1 MLPSFRLSR
10 SANASNSLRRSCR
23 IRMLICAFHSPIE
36 RLIHYLARHAFT
48 MKGMPAD
55 NGFRDL
61 FAHLLHDI
69 VAICVV

>member
-1 MLPSFRLSR
+1 
-10 SANASNSLRRSCR
+10 
-23 IRMLICAFHSPIE
+23 MLICAFHSPIE